1 MGYSEDVRTLV
12 ATEKRANAIDAE
24 WVERPV
30 EAAWRAK
37 ARTRP
42 SRFVARDLAELLA
55 GSDLESSRYLGW
67 LALPVIPDADLPLI
81 AEGLGNMT
89 SPDARVV
96 VASLL
101 IGRAASV
108 PAWLRRAIERTLAEA
123 APLAS
128 RNMEATLD
136 VLRKAAA
143 EPDRFAPQAGLA
155 HGARLFNAGRWF
167 DAHEAWEDLWR
178 PMRGAERDFFR
189 GLINLA
195 VAMKKAAEGNPDGLL
210 RLLDRASSMLRP
222 YAPAHRGVDITA
234 LLAALEQ
241 LSSEAR
247 AWRDGTRLGIDATHI
262 PVLPES

>member
-1 MGYSEDVRTLV
+1 MRTLV

-30 EAAWRAK
+30 EAVWRAN

-42 SRFVARDLAELLA
+42 AGFVARDLAELLVGA
-55 GSDLESSRYLGW
+55 DVDSARYLAW
-67 LALPVIPDADLPLI
+67 LALPVVPEADLPRI
-81 AEGLGNMT
+81 AEALGNMT

-96 VASLL
+96 LASLL

-108 PAWLRRAIERTLAEA
+108 PAWLRRAIERTLVEA
-123 APLAS
+123 APHAA

-143 EPDRFAPQAGLA
+143 EPDRFEPQAGLA
-155 HGARLFNAGRWF
+155 HGARLFNAKRYF

-195 VAMKKAAEGNPDGLL
+195 VAMKKAAEENPDGLL

-222 YAPAHRGVDITA
+222 YAPTHRNVDVTA

-241 LSSEAR
+241 LSSDAR
-247 AWRDGTRLGIDATHI
+247 AWRDNSRQGIDPIHI
-262 PVLPES
+262 PTLPEN